1 MSLHKLRAI
10 FVLLV
15 GDFPEILQR
24 TFRFIRYLLFFPSN
38 SRTGCLDTKRR
49 TWDAGKSFFELHFC
63 AGSHR
68 LLSFITSKKSS
79 PTRHCQTEWQ
89 NTEWQKKQQQKNRM
103 TETEEF
109 PLITAKQN
117 DTEWQTNKQNDK
129 KLLTAK
135 QNGRTQNDKQTNKQ
149 INKQKQKSSPTRHCQ
164 TEWHTTRKA
173 KASMSCWESEQKPG
187 WQK

>member
-1 MSLHKLRAI
+1 MEQCKMTELVRFPNPRTCSWKWVGEQHKHRAKWNKSQHKLRAI
-10 FVLLV
+10 FVLV
-15 GDFPEILQR
+15 FGDFPAILQR

-79 PTRHCQTEWQ
+79 PTRHCQTEW
-89 NTEWQKKQQQKNRM
+89 
-103 TETEEF
+103 
-109 PLITAKQN
+109 
-117 DTEWQTNKQNDK
+117 
-129 KLLTAK
+129 
-135 QNGRTQNDKQTNKQ
+135 
-149 INKQKQKSSPTRHCQ
+149 
-164 TEWHTTRKA
+164 HTTRKA